1 MKNFL
6 KTIFSFIGFVYLVIA
21 VFAIVCLLKK
31 NAYGL
36 PQFGNT
42 TLVVVDSEAMAGY
55 YNKGDLVVLNK
66 PNNDDVKVND
76 AVFFYETAFKKN
88 TINVANVTS
97 KEIVNDEEV
106 TYHVKGTSFSS
117 SYLVGKVDGSV
128 KYPIIGSI
136 LSLFTSQWGFLFL
149 VILPFFILFMIE
161 IVAIY
166 DELKHGDKKKNKND

>member
-6 KTIFSFIGFVYLVIA
+6 KTIFGFIGFVYFVIA
-21 VFAIVCLLKK
+21 IFAIVCLLKK
-31 NAYGL
+31 NEYGL

-42 TLVVVDSEAMAGY
+42 TLVVVDSEAMGGY
-55 YNKGDLVVLNK
+55 YDKGDLVILNK

-76 AVFFYETAFKKN
+76 AIFFYDTAFKRN

-97 KEIVNDEEV
+97 KDKINDEET

-117 SYLVGKVDGSV
+117 AYLVGKVDGSA
-128 KYPIIGSI
+128 KYPVLGSI
-136 LSLFTSQWGFLFL
+136 LNIFTSKWGFLFL
-149 VILPFFILFMIE
+149 VILPFFVLFMTE

-166 DELKHGDKKKNKND
+166 DELKHGKKKNKND

>member
-6 KTIFSFIGFVYLVIA
+6 KSVFSFIGVVYLVLA

-31 NAYGL
+31 NQYGL

-42 TLVVVDSEAMAGY
+42 TLVVAESDALDNY
-55 YNKGDLVVLNK
+55 YNKGDLIILKK
-66 PNNDDVKVND
+66 PDNDSVKIND
-76 AVFFYETAFKKN
+76 AVFFYETEFRKN
-88 TINVANVTS
+88 TINVASVTG
-97 KEIVNDEEV
+97 KDKINDEE
-106 TYHVKGTSFSS
+106 TTFHVNGTSFSS

-128 KYPIIGSI
+128 KYPFIGKILSI
-136 LSLFTSQWGFLFL
+136 LTSKWGFLLL

-166 DELKHGDKKKNKND
+166 DELKNGGKKNK

>member
-6 KTIFSFIGFVYLVIA
+6 KTIFGFIGFAYLVVA

-31 NAYGL
+31 NNYGL

-42 TLVVVDSEAMAGY
+42 TFVVIDSEAMGGY
-55 YNKGDLVVLNK
+55 YDKGDLVILKK
-66 PNNDDVKVND
+66 PNNDDVKIND
-76 AVFFYETAFKKN
+76 AVFFYETAFKQN

-97 KEIVNDEEV
+97 KEKINDEET

-128 KYPIIGSI
+128 KYPVIGTI
-136 LSLFTSQWGFLFL
+136 LNIFTSKWGFLFL

-166 DELKHGDKKKNKND
+166 DEVKHGNKTKKSE